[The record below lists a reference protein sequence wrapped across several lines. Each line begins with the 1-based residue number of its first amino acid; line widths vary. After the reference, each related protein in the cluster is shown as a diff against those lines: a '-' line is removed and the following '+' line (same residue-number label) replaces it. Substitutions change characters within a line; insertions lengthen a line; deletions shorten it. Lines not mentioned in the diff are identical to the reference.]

1 MTTVV
6 DSSVLVA
13 ALVDTGTEGAWAES
27 VVDDGQLTCPELA
40 LAEASNILRRLELT
54 GDLSRRE
61 ATVAHENL
69 LRLDLSL
76 RDWLLTLLLAVGAG
90 LVSLAYRRW
99 LWRPRAAPDR
109 SALALELPF
118 FVVLN
123 PVAEELFFRGAAL
136 FGLANLVG
144 MPWAIAIT
152 SVVFGVHHV
161 LARFPVSFLVLGT
174 LGGAMFGIMTAQFGS
189 IVPAIVMHAAADLA
203 VFVAAGLMADRVWA
217 SDDPHRVE
225 RRPVDRLAAPTP

>member
-76 RDWLLTLLLAVGAG
+76 FPFAPFAGRIWELRMNLTCYDAWYV
-90 LVSLAYRRW
+90 
-99 LWRPRAAPDR
+99 
-109 SALALELPF
+109 ALAE
-118 FVVLN
+118 
-123 PVAEELFFRGAAL
+123 AL
-136 FGLANLVG
+136 DRPLATLDE
-144 MPWAIAIT
+144 
-152 SVVFGVHHV
+152 
-161 LARFPVSFLVLGT
+161 RLG
-174 LGGAMFGIMTAQFGS
+174 
-189 IVPAIVMHAAADLA
+189 
-203 VFVAAGLMADRVWA
+203 RA
-217 SDDPHRVE
+217 SGPRCE
-225 RRPVDRLAAPTP
+225 IIIPPGQ

>member
-1 MTTVV
+1 M
-6 DSSVLVA
+6 SSA
-13 ALVDTGTEGAWAES
+13 GG
-27 VVDDGQLTCPELA
+27 GPI
-40 LAEASNILRRLELT
+40 ILRRGWRDAWAWMRWDVPTRVVLLI
-54 GDLSRRE
+54 GAPLIWIFAADIDPS
-61 ATVAHENL
+61 AIG
-69 LRLDLSL
+69 LRLDLGI

-109 SALALELPF
+109 SALVLELPF
-118 FVVLN
+118 FAVLN

-144 MPWAIAIT
+144 MPWAIAVT
-152 SVVFGVHHV
+152 SVVFGAHHV

-174 LGGAMFGIMTAQFGS
+174 LGGAMFGIMTAYFES
-189 IVPAIVMHAAADLA
+189 IVPAIVMHAVADLA
-203 VFVAAGLMADRVWA
+203 VFVAAGLMARRVWA

-225 RRPVDRLAAPTP
+225 RPPVDRLAAPTP

>member
-1 MTTVV
+1 MNSATGGPIIVRRGWR
-6 DSSVLVA
+6 DSWAWMRWDIPTRIVLLIAAPVIWIAVA
-13 ALVDTGTEGAWAES
+13 DIDPSAIG
-27 VVDDGQLTCPELA
+27 
-40 LAEASNILRRLELT
+40 
-54 GDLSRRE
+54 
-61 ATVAHENL
+61 

-76 RDWLLTLLLAVGAG
+76 RDWLLTLFLAVGAG

-144 MPWAIAIT
+144 IPWAITIT
-152 SVVFGVHHV
+152 SVVFGVHHI

-189 IVPAIVMHAAADLA
+189 IVPAVVMHAAADLA

>member
-1 MTTVV
+1 MT
-6 DSSVLVA
+6 SA
-13 ALVDTGTEGAWAES
+13 TGGPLIARRGWRDAWAWMRWD
-27 VVDDGQLTCPELA
+27 VPTR
-40 LAEASNILRRLELT
+40 ILLLIAAP
-54 GDLSRRE
+54 LIWI
-61 ATVAHENL
+61 AVAGINPSAIG
-69 LRLDLSL
+69 LRLDIGL
-76 RDWLLTLLLAVGAG
+76 RDWLLIAALSLGAG

-99 LWRPRAAPDR
+99 LWRPRVAPDR

-174 LGGAMFGIMTAQFGS
+174 LGGALFGIVTAHYWS
-189 IVPAIVMHAAADLA
+189 IVPAIIMHAAADVA
-203 VFVAAGLMADRVWA
+203 IFVAAGHMAARGWA
-217 SDDPHRVE
+217 SDESPRVE
-225 RRPVDRLAAPTP
+225 PPPVDRLAAPTP

>member
-1 MTTVV
+1 MT
-6 DSSVLVA
+6 SA
-13 ALVDTGTEGAWAES
+13 TGGPLIARRGWRDAWAWMRWD
-27 VVDDGQLTCPELA
+27 VPTRIVLLIAAPLIWIA
-40 LAEASNILRRLELT
+40 
-54 GDLSRRE
+54 
-61 ATVAHENL
+61 VAGIDPWAIG
-69 LRLDLSL
+69 LRLDLGL
-76 RDWLLTLLLAVGAG
+76 RDWLLIAALALGAG

-152 SVVFGVHHV
+152 SVVFGVHHT

-174 LGGAMFGIMTAQFGS
+174 LGGALFGIVTAHFWS
-189 IVPAIVMHAAADLA
+189 IVPAIIMHAAADVA
-203 VFVAAGLMADRVWA
+203 IFVAAGHMAARGWA
-217 SDDPHRVE
+217 NDESPRVE
-225 RRPVDRLAAPTP
+225 PPSVDRLAAPTP